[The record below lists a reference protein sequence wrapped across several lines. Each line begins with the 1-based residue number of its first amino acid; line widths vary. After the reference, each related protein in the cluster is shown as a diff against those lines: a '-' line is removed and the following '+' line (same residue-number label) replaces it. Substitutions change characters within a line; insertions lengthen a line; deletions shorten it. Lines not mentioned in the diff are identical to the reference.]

1 MLKNYRKPY
10 KRPSSLKAWILVLAS
25 LTVLILGGVWAV
37 RTWYFNNLRPVSS
50 SHTTSYFTVVS
61 GDSVHTIGVNL
72 QRASLIRNSKAF
84 EGYVRNNEIQNLQAG
99 TYVLSPSM
107 SVQQIVRKMVNG
119 EVAKNLLTILPGKR
133 LDQIKQAFK
142 DSGYSQTAIDTAFNP
157 VNYKT
162 HAALASLPAGA
173 TLEGY
178 LYPDSFQKQ
187 ADTPATTIV
196 GESLDEMNKYLITD
210 ITDGFTA
217 QGLTVFQG
225 VTLASI
231 VLQETSDPVD
241 QPLVAQVFLS
251 RLRQG
256 MMLGSDV
263 TAFYAS
269 DLAGAP
275 RSVAIDSPYNTRV
288 HTGLPPGP
296 IGNVTKNA
304 LKAVAH
310 PANTDYLYF
319 VAGDD
324 GVVHFT
330 HTQAEHEDA
339 TRKYCT
345 KLCQ

>member
-1 MLKNYRKPY
+1 MLKNYKTP
-10 KRPSSLKAWILVLAS
+10 KRPSSVKAWILVLAS
-25 LTVLILGGVWAV
+25 LVVLLLGGVWAV
-37 RTWYFNNLRPVSS
+37 RTWYFNNLRPLSS
-50 SHTTSYFTVVS
+50 SQSTSYFTVVS
-61 GDSVHTIGVNL
+61 GDSVHTIGLNL
-72 QRASLIRNSKAF
+72 QHASLIRNAKAF

-107 SVQQIVRKMVNG
+107 SVQQIVKKMVNG
-119 EVAKNLLTILPGKR
+119 EVAKNLLTILPAKR

-142 DSGYSQTAIDTAFNP
+142 DAGYSQAQIDAAFNP
-157 VNYKT
+157 ASYKG
-162 HAALASLPAGA
+162 HAALASLPGGA

-196 GESLDEMNKYLITD
+196 GESLDEMQKYLTTD
-210 ITDGFTA
+210 VTDGFTA

-225 VTLASI
+225 ITLASI

-241 QPLVAQVFLS
+241 QPVVAQVFLS
-251 RLRQG
+251 RLKRG

-269 DLAGAP
+269 DLAGVE
-275 RSVAIDSPYNTRV
+275 RSVAINSPYNTRV
-288 HTGLPPGP
+288 RAGLPPGP
-296 IGNVTKNA
+296 IGNVTKNT
-304 LKAVAH
+304 LKAVVH

>member
-1 MLKNYRKPY
+1 MLKNYKTSY
-10 KRPSSLKAWILVLAS
+10 KRPSSVKAWILVLAS
-25 LTVLILGGVWAV
+25 LVVLLLGGVWAV
-37 RTWYFNNLRPVSS
+37 RTWYFNNLRPLSS
-50 SHTTSYFTVVS
+50 SQSTSYFTVVS
-61 GDSVHTIGVNL
+61 GDSVHTISLNL
-72 QRASLIRNSKAF
+72 QHTSLIRNSKAF

-107 SVQQIVRKMVNG
+107 SVQQIVKKMVNG
-119 EVAKNLLTILPGKR
+119 EVAKNLLTILPAKR
-133 LDQIKQAFK
+133 LDQIKQAFR
-142 DSGYSQTAIDTAFNP
+142 DASYSQAEVDAAFNP
-157 VNYKT
+157 DNYRG
-162 HAALASLPAGA
+162 HAALASLPAGT

-196 GESLDEMNKYLITD
+196 RESLDEMEKYLTTD

-217 QGLTVFQG
+217 QGLTLFQG
-225 VTLASI
+225 ITLTSV
-231 VLQETSDPVD
+231 VLQEASDPDD
-241 QPLVAQVFLS
+241 QSIVSQVFLR
-251 RLRQG
+251 RLKQS
-256 MMLGSDV
+256 MKLESDP

-269 DLAGAP
+269 ALAGVP
-275 RSVAIDSPYNTRV
+275 RGLAIESPYNTYL
-288 HTGLPPGP
+288 HLGLPPGP

-330 HTQAEHEDA
+330 HSLAEHEEA